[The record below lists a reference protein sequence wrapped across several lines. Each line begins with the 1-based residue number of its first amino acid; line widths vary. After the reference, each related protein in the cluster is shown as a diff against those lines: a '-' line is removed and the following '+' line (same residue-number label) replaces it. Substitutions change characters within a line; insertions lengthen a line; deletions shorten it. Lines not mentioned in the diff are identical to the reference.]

1 MAKLPEFKSEQE
13 LAEFWDTHSSAD
25 YFDDMPE
32 VDIRFVFTQPRAVP
46 VRVEGELWIQL
57 QRIAIAR
64 GSSVQDLVQQW
75 VLERLANE
83 PPVDAPPTPQA
94 LTPTPS

>member
-13 LAEFWDTHSSAD
+13 LAEFLDTHDSTD
-25 YFDDMPE
+25 YFDDTEE
-32 VDIRFVFTQPRAVP
+32 VDIRFVFTPPRAVP

-75 VLERLANE
+75 VLERLASE
-83 PPVDAPPTPQA
+83 PPVAVPEAEPA
-94 LTPTPS
+94 HAHAG

>member
-46 VRVEGELWIQL
+46 VRVAGAPWIQL

-83 PPVDAPPTPQA
+83 PPVAAPPTPQA

>member
-83 PPVDAPPTPQA
+83 PPVAVPEEEPA
-94 LTPTPS
+94 HAHAG